1 MSYNIEKRIIPGL
14 PNIPLTAIRFVVGH
28 ESGNPNNTGP
38 NSLEAEINFMTRNF
52 RNAFTSHWVGGG
64 GRIVQLAP
72 VGRMQYGAG
81 PKANPYSY
89 AHVEL
94 ARTKDPETFKK
105 DYAAYIWLLRHLAD
119 QAGIPKKLDEGTS
132 TTKGI
137 KSHDWIRRNLGGTT
151 HTDPFG
157 YLAQFGITAAQFKK
171 DVENGIG
178 VAKPTDKPAVSKPA
192 ANTKPDSR
200 PTSGKSIDQLADEVI
215 AGKHGSGAQRKKSLG
230 SQYDAV
236 QKRVNEKLL
245 SSNPKVKPA
254 EKSIDQLVKET
265 LAGKHGSGEARKK
278 SLGKNYQA
286 VQDIINGKLTPKKPS
301 NPKGD
306 MTTGS
311 IVDYLK
317 SINVDSSSANRKKL
331 AAKHG
336 IKNYT
341 GTPTQNTQLLKK
353 LRG

>member
-1 MSYNIEKRIIPGL
+1 MTYKIEKRIIPGL

-52 RNAFTSHWVGGG
+52 RNAFTFHWVGGG

-94 ARTKDPETFKK
+94 ARTRDPETFKK

-132 TTKGI
+132 ATKGI

-157 YLAQFGITAAQFKK
+157 YLAQFGVTAAQFKR

-178 VAKPTDKPAVSKPA
+178 VAKPADKPAVSKPA
-192 ANTKPDSR
+192 ANNKPASTTGAHTVKKGDTLS
-200 PTSGKSIDQLADEVI
+200 AI
-215 AGKHGSGAQRKKSLG
+215 AKK
-230 SQYDAV
+230 D
-236 QKRVNEKLL
+236 KTTVNE
-245 SSNPKVKPA
+245 
-254 EKSIDQLVKET
+254 LVK
-265 LAGKHGSGEARKK
+265 
-278 SLGKNYQA
+278 
-286 VQDIINGKLTPKKPS
+286 INGIKNPNLIKVGQKIRLPGSASK
-301 NPKGD
+301 PKGD
-306 MTTGS
+306 QKTGS

-317 SINVDSSSANRKKL
+317 SIGQDSSFTNRKKL
-331 AAKHG
+331 ASKHG

-341 GTPTQNTQLLKK
+341 GTETQNTQLLKK